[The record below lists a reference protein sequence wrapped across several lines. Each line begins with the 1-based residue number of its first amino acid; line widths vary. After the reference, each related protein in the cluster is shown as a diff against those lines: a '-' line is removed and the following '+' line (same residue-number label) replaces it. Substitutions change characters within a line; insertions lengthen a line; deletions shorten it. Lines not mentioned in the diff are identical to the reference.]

1 MNVVFADAG
10 YFIANLDG
18 RDPLHERARTV
29 AAGLEL
35 FGTVTTQMVIA
46 EVLNYASRGGD
57 YLRSLAVQMVRN
69 LQARPDVQVVPQGGL
84 VVPQT
89 DAQFSAAVERYGAR
103 PDQTWSLTDC
113 ASFLVMEERNITEAL
128 AYDRDFEQAGFTALL
143 R

>member
-10 YFIANLDG
+10 YFIANLDN

-29 AAGLEL
+29 AAGLGL
-35 FGTVTTQMVIA
+35 FSTVTTQMVIA
-46 EVLNYASRGGD
+46 EVLNYVSRGGD
-57 YLRSLAVQMVRN
+57 YLRSLAVQLVRN
-69 LQARPDVQVVPQGGL
+69 LEARPDVEI
-84 VVPQT
+84 VPQT
-89 DAQFSAAVERYGAR
+89 EAQFRAAVERYAAR

-113 ASFLVMEERNITEAL
+113 ASFLVMEQRNITEAL

>member
-10 YFIANLDG
+10 YFIANLDS

-29 AAGLEL
+29 AADQGVV
-35 FGTVTTQMVIA
+35 GTVTTHMVIA
-46 EVLNYASRGGD
+46 EVLNYVSRGGEH
-57 YLRSLAVQMVRN
+57 LRRLAVQMVRD
-69 LQARPDVQVVPQGGL
+69 LEARPDVEIVS
-84 VVPQT
+84 QT
-89 DAQFSAAVERYGAR
+89 DARFTAAVERYAAR
-103 PDQTWSLTDC
+103 SDQTWSLTDC

>member
-10 YFIANLDG
+10 YFIANLDS

-29 AAGLEL
+29 AAGLGL
-35 FGTVTTQMVIA
+35 FGTVTTRMVIA
-46 EVLNYASRGGD
+46 EVLNYVSRGGD
-57 YLRSLAVQMVRN
+57 HLRSLAVQMVRN
-69 LQARPDVQVVPQGGL
+69 LQARPDVEI
-84 VVPQT
+84 VPQT
-89 DAQFSAAVERYGAR
+89 DAQCSAAVERYAAR